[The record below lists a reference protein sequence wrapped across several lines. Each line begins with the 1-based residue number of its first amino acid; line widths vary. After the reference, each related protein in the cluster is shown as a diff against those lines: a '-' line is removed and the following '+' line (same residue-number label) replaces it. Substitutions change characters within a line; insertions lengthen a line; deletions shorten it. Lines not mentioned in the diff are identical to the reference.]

1 MCFGYVNLN
10 FEDLFY
16 ENLEMTKDKM
26 MVKEGENMKNKYSE
40 CNVDEALEYITI
52 NKDKYCER
60 FRALENGKRKFNFCA
75 ALFGGFGGVWQAFH
89 FMFLEWG
96 ILILI
101 EIMVDVGL
109 NLIQACNFANPF
121 IYKTVEI
128 VNILYFV
135 ALFLF
140 WGFFGDTLLLKSI
153 KRKIVLAGSNSDLIV
168 FEEFCLNSCDS
179 KTQKIELC
187 NLLREVDPSLSIRD
201 ISKIT
206 KIPATSVSRYLQ
218 NGGAS
223 NE

>member
-121 IYKTVEI
+121 KYKTVEI

-153 KRKIVLAGSNSDLIV
+153 KRKIVLGNKGGGKTNRIKIV
-168 FEEFCLNSCDS
+168 Y
-179 KTQKIELC
+179 KHQKVMLFRVVSAVVIYGLGIII
-187 NLLREVDPSLSIRD
+187 LWEVPRRMFFAIL
-201 ISKIT
+201 
-206 KIPATSVSRYLQ
+206 Y
-218 NGGAS
+218 
-223 NE
+223 